1 MTPIFFLTYKSS
13 TKCGG
18 SNNAV
23 IRWGGQIAIYR
34 SDRIPDMGCKRL

>member
-1 MTPIFFLTYKSS
+1 LTYKSS

-18 SNNAV
+18 SNNTV
-23 IRWGGQIAIYR
+23 IRWGGPIAIYR